1 MNNTINK
8 FLLAGDKFMPEM
20 HLRQPGFTY
29 SACGPFTKH
38 KERIKKF
45 EQTGDTQYIYRNELD
60 KACFQHGAAYTN
72 NKDLLNRTRADKS
85 LRYKAYGIANNPQYD
100 GYQRGLASMVY
111 KFFDTKA
118 FLPDRKTVRSG
129 MTKSSSLEHVNEN
142 IKLANE
148 LHKPIIR
155 KFNKRKVYS
164 SFKDNIWGADL
175 ADMQVLSKFNKGIKY
190 LLCVIDLFS
199 KYAFV
204 VPLKDKKGISIVNSF
219 QSVLNK
225 SKRKPNKI
233 WVDKGS
239 EFYNA
244 SFKKWLQDNDIV
256 MYSTNNEGKSVV
268 AERFIRTLK
277 SKIYKYMT
285 SISKNVYIDILNAIV
300 NKYNNTYHTTIK
312 MKPIDVKDN
321 TYINTNKEINYKDP
335 KFKVGDYVRIS
346 KYKNIFV
353 KGYMPNW
360 SEEVFVVDKI
370 KNTVPW
376 TYVINDLNGE
386 EIIGTFYENELQK
399 TNQKEFR
406 IEKVIKR
413 KGDKLYV
420 KWKGYD
426 NSFNSW
432 INKNYIIK

>member
-1 MNNTINK
+1 MLLDNKIINNNIINK
-8 FLLAGDKFMPEM
+8 FLLAGDKLMPEM
-20 HLRQPGFTY
+20 HLKQPGFTY

-45 EQTGDTQYIYRNELD
+45 EQTGGTRHIYRNELD
-60 KACFQHGAAYTN
+60 KACFQHDAAYAD
-72 NKDLLNRTRADKS
+72 NKDLLNRKRADKI
-85 LRYKAYGIANNPQYD
+85 LRGKVYTIASNPQYD

-111 KFFDTKA
+111 KFFDSKVYS
-118 FLPDRKTVRSG
+118 PDRNTVGSG
-129 MTKSSSLEHVNEN
+129 VNEN

-175 ADMQVLSKFNKGIKY
+175 ADMQLLSKFNKGIKY

-204 VPLKDKKGISIVNSF
+204 VPLKDKKGISIVNAF
-219 QSVLNK
+219 QSILNK

-239 EFYNA
+239 EFYSA
-244 SFKKWLQDNDIV
+244 SFKKWLQDNDIII
-256 MYSTNNEGKSVV
+256 YSTNNEGKLVV

-285 SISKNVYIDILNAIV
+285 SISKNVYIDKLNAIV

-312 MKPIDVKDN
+312 MKPINVKDN
-321 TYINTNKEINYKDP
+321 TYINTKKEINYKHP

-346 KYKNIFV
+346 KYKNIFA
-353 KGYMPNW
+353 KGYLPNW

-376 TYVINDLNGE
+376 T
-386 EIIGTFYENELQK
+386 
-399 TNQKEFR
+399 
-406 IEKVIKR
+406 
-413 KGDKLYV
+413 
-420 KWKGYD
+420 
-426 NSFNSW
+426 
-432 INKNYIIK
+432 

>member
-1 MNNTINK
+1 M
-8 FLLAGDKFMPEM
+8 
-20 HLRQPGFTY
+20 
-29 SACGPFTKH
+29 
-38 KERIKKF
+38 
-45 EQTGDTQYIYRNELD
+45 QYIN
-60 KACFQHGAAYTN
+60 FQHDAAYAD
-72 NKDLLNRTRADKS
+72 NKDLLNRTRADKI
-85 LRYKAYGIANNPQYD
+85 LRYKACDIANNPQYD

-118 FLPDRKTVRSG
+118 SSPDRKTVGSG
-129 MTKSSSLEHVNEN
+129 INEN

-175 ADMQVLSKFNKGIKY
+175 ADMQLLSKFNKGIKY

-204 VPLKDKKGISIVNSF
+204 VPLKDKKGISIVNAF
-219 QSVLNK
+219 QSILNK

-244 SFKKWLQDNDIV
+244 SFKNWLQDNDII

-268 AERFIRTLK
+268 AERFVRTLK

-285 SISKNVYIDILNAIV
+285 SISKNVYFYKLNAIV

-312 MKPIDVKDN
+312 MKPIDVKNN
-321 TYINTNKEINYKDP
+321 TILIL
-335 KFKVGDYVRIS
+335 
-346 KYKNIFV
+346 
-353 KGYMPNW
+353 
-360 SEEVFVVDKI
+360 I
-370 KNTVPW
+370 K
-376 TYVINDLNGE
+376 
-386 EIIGTFYENELQK
+386 
-399 TNQKEFR
+399 
-406 IEKVIKR
+406 
-413 KGDKLYV
+413 KL
-420 KWKGYD
+420 
-426 NSFNSW
+426 
-432 INKNYIIK
+432 IIKILNLKLVIVLEFQSIKTYLLKGIYLIGVEKILL

>member
-1 MNNTINK
+1 MLLDNKIINNNIINK
-8 FLLAGDKFMPEM
+8 FLLAGDKLMPEM
-20 HLRQPGFTY
+20 HLKQPGFTY

-45 EQTGDTQYIYRNELD
+45 EQTGDTRHIYRNELD
-60 KACFQHGAAYTN
+60 KACFQHDAAYAD
-72 NKDLLNRTRADKS
+72 NKDLLNRTQADKV
-85 LRYKAYGIANNPQYD
+85 YTIASNPQYD
-100 GYQRGLASMVY
+100 GYQRRLASMVY
-111 KFFDTKA
+111 KFFDSKVYS
-118 FLPDRKTVRSG
+118 PDRNTVGSG
-129 MTKSSSLEHVNEN
+129 VNEN

-175 ADMQVLSKFNKGIKY
+175 ADMQLLSKFNKGIKY
-190 LLCVIDLFS
+190 FLCVIDLFS
-199 KYAFV
+199 KYAFL
-204 VPLKDKKGISIVNSF
+204 VPLKDKKGISIVNAF
-219 QSVLNK
+219 QSILNK

-239 EFYNA
+239 EFYSA
-244 SFKKWLQDNDIV
+244 SFKKWLQDNDIII
-256 MYSTNNEGKSVV
+256 YSTNNEGKLVV

-285 SISKNVYIDILNAIV
+285 SISKNVYIDKLNAIV

-312 MKPIDVKDN
+312 MKPINVKDN
-321 TYINTNKEINYKDP
+321 TYINTKKEINYKRP

-346 KYKNIFV
+346 KYKNIFA
-353 KGYMPNW
+353 KGYLPNW

-386 EIIGTFYENELQK
+386 EITWTFYENELQK
-399 TNQKEFR
+399 TNQKEFM

-432 INKNYIIK
+432 INKNDIIK

>member
-1 MNNTINK
+1 M
-8 FLLAGDKFMPEM
+8 A
-20 HLRQPGFTY
+20 
-29 SACGPFTKH
+29 
-38 KERIKKF
+38 
-45 EQTGDTQYIYRNELD
+45 
-60 KACFQHGAAYTN
+60 
-72 NKDLLNRTRADKS
+72 
-85 LRYKAYGIANNPQYD
+85 
-100 GYQRGLASMVY
+100 Y

-118 FLPDRKTVRSG
+118 FSSDRKTVGSG
-129 MTKSSSLEHVNEN
+129 INEN

-164 SFKDNIWGADL
+164 SFKDNIWSADL
-175 ADMQVLSKFNKGIKY
+175 ADMQLLSKFNKGIKY
-190 LLCVIDLFS
+190 FLCVIDLFS

-204 VPLKDKKGISIVNSF
+204 VPLKDKKGISIVNAI
-219 QSVLNK
+219 QSILNK

-285 SISKNVYIDILNAIV
+285 SVSENVYIDKLNAIV

-346 KYKNIFV
+346 KYKNIFA

-360 SEEVFVVDKI
+360 SEEVFVVNKI
-370 KNTVPW
+370 KKTVPW

-386 EIIGTFYENELQK
+386 EITGTFYENELQK

-420 KWKGYD
+420 KWKGYN

-432 INKNYIIK
+432 INKNDIIKFYSKMSQYFPPYNNSSENIKVELDLNNYATKKDINDITHVDVSGFASKINLAALKTEVDKIDVDKLKTAPVDLAKLTNAVENDLVKKN